1 MFWIL
6 ILIFFLFKGD
16 WIFISHF
23 RFQYW
28 KGSSSAYHF
37 KLRLRGSL
45 IIIIV
50 KVQSAEKKKSCNNSE
65 LLLRFQ
71 IAGYTVY
78 AVSRPAHEKLV
89 SSFSSLFLF
98 FPTKEARVISRNQWK
113 IYPQIQPLVT
123 PQMIMQKNTQLLWL
137 FPSKKNL
144 LFIYLLIYLIIYF
157 NSQIFP

>member
-1 MFWIL
+1 M
-6 ILIFFLFKGD
+6 
-16 WIFISHF
+16 
-23 RFQYW
+23 
-28 KGSSSAYHF
+28 
-37 KLRLRGSL
+37 
-45 IIIIV
+45 
-50 KVQSAEKKKSCNNSE
+50 
-65 LLLRFQ
+65 
-71 IAGYTVY
+71 Y

-123 PQMIMQKNTQLLWL
+123 PQMIMQKNTQLLRL